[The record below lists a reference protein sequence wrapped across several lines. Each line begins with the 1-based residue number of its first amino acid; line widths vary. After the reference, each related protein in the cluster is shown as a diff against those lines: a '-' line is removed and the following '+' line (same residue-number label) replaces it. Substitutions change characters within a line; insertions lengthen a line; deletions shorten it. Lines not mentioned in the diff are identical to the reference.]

1 MQIRRVL
8 ERWFISVMIAAL
20 PLALHAREQE
30 SAMRSEQATARFET
44 GDFEQA
50 VALWREVLANRGEQ
64 DRASQM
70 RAHLGI
76 AAACQ
81 RMGLHEEGLQSLDDA
96 EPLLQDAGPMWR
108 AQYQQQLGNLLLAAQ
123 RQADALAALNAAVA
137 AASEAKQPV
146 TEAAALND
154 LGNALTINGYT
165 SDALA
170 AYRRSLSLA
179 RSNGLGPL
187 ALSASINV
195 LRLQMRA
202 QDFTAARTTLTESV
216 QLLDPAPSSFEQAL
230 ALISLAD
237 VERRLDPGAA
247 ARRDEWLRQ
256 AERFALEHENHRL
269 LSLAY
274 GHQGVDQLIRRDF
287 AAAEELTRK
296 ALFFAAQTQ
305 ANDLIYQWRWQ
316 LARLWRQQ
324 QRLQDAVQEF
334 EKAIAALAPIRQELR
349 SGYRDSGE
357 FFRNEIRPVY
367 VEFVDALLLI
377 ADAGG
382 VDRRQQTL
390 DRARNIIEQLKSA
403 ELQDYFRDE
412 CVVEQQAQ
420 ALPVDQVARD
430 AAVLYPI
437 VLPDRIELLLQL
449 DGRLRKHT
457 VTVEQSVVTDN
468 ALRLRELAQ
477 DASSTRFLPYA
488 QRLYRWLIAPV
499 KAQLDAVGAR
509 TLVVI
514 PDGVLRVVPF
524 AVLHDGDSYLLADY
538 ALAITPSLTLTAPQP
553 LADARPQVL
562 LAGVS
567 QPVQGFAPLPNV
579 SQELATIRSHVGG
592 RVLVDGDYTTSKVTA
607 ALTQDEY
614 AIVHMATHTVIG
626 DTPTDSFLLT
636 YDGKLTMSDLER
648 LLRTSRFRKQPVELL
663 TLSACETA
671 IGDERT
677 ALGLAGIA
685 VKSGARSA
693 VATLWR
699 VSDDSAAILMN
710 RFYEQLSLRG
720 DQQVSKANALRA
732 AQRSLLSDPQTA
744 HPAHWAAFMLIGNW
758 L

>member
-1 MQIRRVL
+1 L
-8 ERWFISVMIAAL
+8 N
-20 PLALHAREQE
+20 
-30 SAMRSEQATARFET
+30 
-44 GDFEQA
+44 DA
-50 VALWREVLANRGEQ
+50 V
-64 DRASQM
+64 
-70 RAHLGI
+70 
-76 AAACQ
+76 
-81 RMGLHEEGLQSLDDA
+81 
-96 EPLLQDAGPMWR
+96 PLLQDAGGMWR
-108 AQYQQQLGNLLLAAQ
+108 VRYQQQLGNLLLAAQ
-123 RQADALAALNAAVA
+123 RQADALAALDAAVT
-137 AASEAKQPV
+137 AASESKQP
-146 TEAAALND
+146 TAEAAALND
-154 LGNALTINGYT
+154 LGNALAMNGYT
-165 SDALA
+165 GDALS
-170 AYRRSLSLA
+170 AYRRSGSLA
-179 RSNGLGPL
+179 RANGLQQL
-187 ALSASINV
+187 ALSGSINA

-202 QDFTAARTTLTESV
+202 RDFTTARAMLAEAV
-216 QLLDPAPSSFEQAL
+216 PLLDPSPSSFEQAL
-230 ALISLAD
+230 ALISLAE
-237 VERRLDPGAA
+237 VERQLDADDA
-247 ARRDEWLRQ
+247 SRRSEWLQR
-256 AERFALEHENHRL
+256 AERFALEHQNHRL

-274 GHQGVDQLIRRDF
+274 GHQGADQLIRHDF
-287 AAAEELTRK
+287 RAAQELTRK

-316 LARLWRQQ
+316 LARLWRQE
-324 QRLQDAVQEF
+324 QRLVDAVEEF
-334 EKAIAALAPIRQELR
+334 DRAIAALAPIRQELR

-367 VEFVDALLLI
+367 VEFVDALLLSS
-377 ADAGG
+377 DASSDI
-382 VDRRQQTL
+382 DRRQQML
-390 DRARNIIEQLKSA
+390 NRARNVIEQLKSA

-420 ALPVDQVARD
+420 ALPVDEVARD
-430 AAVLYPI
+430 AAVLYPV

-477 DASSTRFLPYA
+477 DPSSTRFLPYA

-499 KAQLDAVGAR
+499 KAQLDAANAR

-514 PDGVLRVVPF
+514 PDGVLRVVPL

-567 QPVQGFAPLPNV
+567 QPVQGFAPLPSV

-592 RVLVDGDYTTSKVTA
+592 RVLVDGDYTTNKVTA

-648 LLRTSRFRKQPVELL
+648 LLRTGRFRKQPVELL

-671 IGDERT
+671 VGDERT

-699 VSDDSAAILMN
+699 VSDDSAALLMN

-732 AQRSLLSDPQTA
+732 AQRSLLNDPDTA

>member
-1 MQIRRVL
+1 MVKHPLTWLTTVL
-8 ERWFISVMIAAL
+8 ITAL
-20 PLALHAREQE
+20 PLSGYPREQ
-30 SAMRSEQATARFET
+30 ASELFET

-50 VALWREVLANRGEQ
+50 VAIWREVLVDREQ
-64 DRASQM
+64 DRVQRL

-81 RMGLHEEGLQSLDDA
+81 RMGLHEEGLQSLNDA
-96 EPLLQDAGPMWR
+96 EPLLQDAGGMWR
-108 AQYQQQLGNLLLAAQ
+108 VHYQQQLGNLLLAAQ
-123 RQADALAALNAAVA
+123 RQTDALAALNAAVT
-137 AASEAKQPV
+137 AASESKQP
-146 TEAAALND
+146 TAEATVLND
-154 LGNALTINGYT
+154 LGNALAMNGYT

-170 AYRRSLSLA
+170 AYRRSSSLA
-179 RSNGLGPL
+179 RANGLQQL
-187 ALSASINV
+187 ALSASINA
-195 LRLQMRA
+195 LRLQMRGR
-202 QDFTAARTTLTESV
+202 DFTTARATLAEAV
-216 QLLDPAPSSFEQAL
+216 PLLDPSPSSFEQAL
-230 ALISLAD
+230 ALISLAEI
-237 VERRLDPGAA
+237 ERQLDANDA
-247 ARRDEWLRQ
+247 SRRNEWLQR

-274 GHQGVDQLIRRDF
+274 GHQGADQLIRRDF
-287 AAAEELTRK
+287 RAAEELTRK

-324 QRLQDAVQEF
+324 QRLVDAVDEF
-334 EKAIAALAPIRQELR
+334 DRAIAALAPIRQELR

-367 VEFVDALLLI
+367 VEFVDAFLLSS
-377 ADAGG
+377 DASSDS
-382 VDRRQQTL
+382 DRRQQTL
-390 DRARNIIEQLKSA
+390 NRARNVIEQLKSA

-412 CVVEQQAQ
+412 CVVEQQAR
-420 ALPVDQVARD
+420 ALPVDEVARD

-449 DGRLRKHT
+449 DGRLRRHT

-477 DASSTRFLPYA
+477 DPSSTRFLPYA

-499 KAQLDAVGAR
+499 KAQLDAANAR

-567 QPVQGFAPLPNV
+567 QPVQGFAPLPSV

-592 RVLVDGDYTTSKVTA
+592 RVLVDGDYTTNKVTA

-636 YDGKLTMSDLER
+636 YDGKLTMGDLER
-648 LLRTSRFRKQPVELL
+648 LLRTGRFRKQPVELL

-671 IGDERT
+671 VGDERT

-699 VSDDSAAILMN
+699 VSDDSAALLMN

-732 AQRSLLSDPQTA
+732 AQRTLLNDPDTA